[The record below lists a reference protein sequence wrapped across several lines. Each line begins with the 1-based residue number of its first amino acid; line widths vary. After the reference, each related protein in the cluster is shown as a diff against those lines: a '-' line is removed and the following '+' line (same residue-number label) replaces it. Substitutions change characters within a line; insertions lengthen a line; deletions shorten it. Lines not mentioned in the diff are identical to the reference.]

1 MLFQLCDPVMLK
13 GVAGKVLLSKE
24 VHGFFVEARMA
35 CGSFSTNSKA
45 LFSVAPSYES
55 LSLPLESV
63 ELLVGWLYEGGC
75 VENFA

>member
-1 MLFQLCDPVMLK
+1 MLK

-63 ELLVGWLYEGGC
+63 ELFVGWLYEGGC
-75 VENFA
+75 IENFA